1 MVIHLLIRDNTEKIA
16 MEVVKA
22 TVKGQILIPVSLRRR
37 FKIERGTAL
46 RVYGRKNHIVL
57 EPMVRNLVE
66 EGRGMLKTKGRVL
79 KSLIEDRKRE
89 AKQ

>member
-1 MVIHLLIRDNTEKIA
+1 

-22 TVKGQILIPVSLRRR
+22 TVKGQILIPASLRRR

-57 EPMVRNLVE
+57 EPLARNLVD
-66 EGRGMLKTKGRVL
+66 EGRGMLKTKGKVL
-79 KSLIEDRKRE
+79 RSLIEDRKSE
-89 AKQ
+89 AKR